1 MKFTVLNTNKFK
13 TNLCSV
19 FLAVPLTEDRVT
31 KTALIPSVLRRG
43 TANLTS
49 QLEINKKLEEMYGA
63 SLSIGIEKEA
73 DYEVLKFYL
82 EVINDDLLPEKR
94 ALTKEGLELLVDI
107 IFNPFLEKSSTGES
121 TFCKQY
127 VDQEKENLIKVIESR
142 KDNKANYAAN
152 RMVEEMYQ
160 GEAYGIYKFGKVE
173 DLDSINE
180 SNLYDFYKELISIAN
195 ISVYVVGNVENDSLE
210 KSFENSLK
218 KLGINLDSGFEIVNK
233 RHFTRK
239 EPKIINE
246 KMDVSQGNLIIGLDV
261 NSNKT
266 NEEIIMYNAIL
277 GTGANSKLFQNVREK
292 ASLAYSAGSKYF
304 RRKNMIMIKT
314 GIEINNYE
322 KALKIIEEQLENIKK
337 GDISEQELESARQ
350 LIVSTSKLIP
360 ESGEN
365 LITYYYDKEM
375 NGEVPDLD
383 KFIND
388 IQKVKIEDIV
398 DVAQDV
404 TVDTIYFLRN

>member
-1 MKFTVLNTNKFK
+1 
-13 TNLCSV
+13 
-19 FLAVPLTEDRVT
+19 
-31 KTALIPSVLRRG
+31 
-43 TANLTS
+43 
-49 QLEINKKLEEMYGA
+49 
-63 SLSIGIEKEA
+63 
-73 DYEVLKFYL
+73 
-82 EVINDDLLPEKR
+82 
-94 ALTKEGLELLVDI
+94 
-107 IFNPFLEKSSTGES
+107 
-121 TFCKQY
+121 
-127 VDQEKENLIKVIESR
+127 
-142 KDNKANYAAN
+142 
-152 RMVEEMYQ
+152 
-160 GEAYGIYKFGKVE
+160 
-173 DLDSINE
+173 
-180 SNLYDFYKELISIAN
+180 
-195 ISVYVVGNVENDSLE
+195 
-210 KSFENSLK
+210 
-218 KLGINLDSGFEIVNK
+218 
-233 RHFTRK
+233 
-239 EPKIINE
+239 
-246 KMDVSQGNLIIGLDV
+246 MDVSQGNLIIGLDV

>member
-233 RHFTRK
+233 RHITRK

-322 KALKIIEEQLENIKK
+322 KALKIIEEQLESIKK